1 MGNGVLPAVENTTKR
16 KVKTGFSGA
25 NMMRIVALTE
35 QLLFG
40 TNLYSLTTM
49 DNYTNVEQS
58 KMLKETNTVKYPDIE
73 VQLVGTDGNAF
84 AILGKVQ
91 KALKAEG
98 VLKDELDEFFNEA
111 TSSTYD
117 HLLRTCMKWVTT
129 S

>member
-1 MGNGVLPAVENTTKR
+1 
-16 KVKTGFSGA
+16 
-25 NMMRIVALTE
+25 MMRLAPWIP
-35 QLLFG
+35 QLPFG

>member
-1 MGNGVLPAVENTTKR
+1 MI
-16 KVKTGFSGA
+16 
-25 NMMRIVALTE
+25 RIVALTE
-35 QLLFG
+35 QLPFG

-91 KALKAEG
+91 
-98 VLKDELDEFFNEA
+98 
-111 TSSTYD
+111 
-117 HLLRTCMKWVTT
+117 
-129 S
+129 

>member
-1 MGNGVLPAVENTTKR
+1 MRTQER
-16 KVKTGFSGA
+16 TGFSGVS
-25 NMMRIVALTE
+25 MMRLAPWIP
-35 QLLFG
+35 QSPFG